1 MTSTIENA
9 KDRKPNMTRLL
20 AALVLV
26 LLMSVVPVRG
36 QEPPPPIPLFVVDV
50 QGNVPRFPQ
59 DPLLAH
65 SRDISLTELPGA
77 GLGGQLGGHLYFFK
91 FKAITVGVG
100 GQLVVAQAKQTPPAD
115 VQNQI
120 KAVTEK
126 FQSLGA
132 QLSLNFGSGTG
143 WSYLSGGIGRS
154 NWSIVPDGNKLLA
167 GDEEVLKTINYGGG
181 ARWFAKS
188 HLAFSFDVRLY
199 AINPGVASLPGH
211 NGSPRTTF
219 MVIGAGVSLK

>member
-1 MTSTIENA
+1 
-9 KDRKPNMTRLL
+9 MTRV
-20 AALVLV
+20 AVALVLF
-26 LLMSVVPVRG
+26 LSVSVTPARA
-36 QEPPPPIPLFVVDV
+36 QDPPPPIPLFVVDV
-50 QGNVPRFPQ
+50 QGNVARFPQ
-59 DPLLAH
+59 DPILAE
-65 SRDISLTELPGA
+65 SRGISLTELPGA
-77 GLGGQLGGHLYFFK
+77 GLGGQLGVHLYFFK
-91 FKAITVGVG
+91 FKAITIGVG
-100 GQLVVAQAKQTPPAD
+100 GQATVARAKQTPPVD
-115 VQNQI
+115 QDQI

-126 FQSLGA
+126 FRSLGA
-132 QLSLNFGSGTG
+132 QLSLNFGTGTG

-154 NWSIVPDGNKLLA
+154 NWSIIPDGRKALA

-199 AINPGVASLPGH
+199 AINPGVASLPGR

>member
-1 MTSTIENA
+1 MKRAGVS
-9 KDRKPNMTRLL
+9 
-20 AALVLV
+20 LVLV
-26 LLMSVVPVRG
+26 LSVSAIPARA

-59 DPLLAH
+59 DPILAH

-77 GLGGQLGGHLYFFK
+77 GLGGQLGVHVYFFR
-91 FKAITVGVG
+91 FKAMTVGVG
-100 GQLVVAQAKQTPPAD
+100 GQTIVARAKQTPPTD

-126 FQSLGA
+126 FRSLSG
-132 QLSLNFGSGTG
+132 QISLNFGSGTG

-154 NWSIVPDGNKLLA
+154 NWSIVPEGRKLLP

-199 AINPGVASLPGH
+199 AINPGVASLPSH
-211 NGSPRTTF
+211 IGSPRTTF

>member
-1 MTSTIENA
+1 MKRAGVS
-9 KDRKPNMTRLL
+9 
-20 AALVLV
+20 LVLV
-26 LLMSVVPVRG
+26 LSVSAIPARA

-59 DPLLAH
+59 DPILAH

-77 GLGGQLGGHLYFFK
+77 GLGGQLGVHVYFFR
-91 FKAITVGVG
+91 FKAMTVGVG
-100 GQLVVAQAKQTPPAD
+100 GQTIVARAKQTPPTD

-126 FQSLGA
+126 FRSLSG
-132 QLSLNFGSGTG
+132 QISLNFGSGTG
-143 WSYLSGGIGRS
+143 WSYLSGGIGRT
-154 NWSIVPDGNKLLA
+154 NWSIVPEGRKLLP

-211 NGSPRTTF
+211 IGSPRTTF

>member
-1 MTSTIENA
+1 
-9 KDRKPNMTRLL
+9 MTR
-20 AALVLV
+20 AGVSLVLV
-26 LLMSVVPVRG
+26 LSVSAIPARA

-59 DPLLAH
+59 DPILAD
-65 SRDISLTELPGA
+65 SRGISLTELPGA
-77 GLGGQLGGHLYFFK
+77 GLGGQLGVHVYFFK
-91 FKAITVGVG
+91 FKAMTVGVG
-100 GQLVVAQAKQTPPAD
+100 GQTIVARAKQTPPTD

-126 FQSLGA
+126 FRSLGG
-132 QLSLNFGSGTG
+132 QISLNFGSGTG
-143 WSYLSGGIGRS
+143 WSYLSAGIGRS
-154 NWSIVPDGNKLLA
+154 NWSIVPEGRKLLP

-211 NGSPRTTF
+211 SGSPRTTF

>member
-1 MTSTIENA
+1 
-9 KDRKPNMTRLL
+9 MTR
-20 AALVLV
+20 AGVSLVLV
-26 LLMSVVPVRG
+26 LSVSAIPARA

-59 DPLLAH
+59 DPILAD
-65 SRDISLTELPGA
+65 SRGISLTELPGA
-77 GLGGQLGGHLYFFK
+77 GLGGQLGVHVYFFK
-91 FKAITVGVG
+91 FKAMTVGVG
-100 GQLVVAQAKQTPPAD
+100 GQTIVARAKQTPPTD

-126 FQSLGA
+126 FRSLGG
-132 QLSLNFGSGTG
+132 QISLNFGSGTG

-154 NWSIVPDGNKLLA
+154 NWSIVPEGRKLLP
-167 GDEEVLKTINYGGG
+167 GDEEVVKTINYGGG

-188 HLAFSFDVRLY
+188 HLAFSLDVRLY

-211 NGSPRTTF
+211 IGSPRTTF

>member
-1 MTSTIENA
+1 
-9 KDRKPNMTRLL
+9 MTR
-20 AALVLV
+20 AGVSLVLV
-26 LLMSVVPVRG
+26 LSVSAIPARA

-59 DPLLAH
+59 DPILAD
-65 SRDISLTELPGA
+65 SRGISLTELPGA
-77 GLGGQLGGHLYFFK
+77 GLGGQLGVHVYFFK
-91 FKAITVGVG
+91 FKAMTVGVG
-100 GQLVVAQAKQTPPAD
+100 GQTIVARAKQTPPTD

-120 KAVTEK
+120 RAVTEK
-126 FQSLGA
+126 FRSLGG
-132 QLSLNFGSGTG
+132 QISLNFGSGTG

-154 NWSIVPDGNKLLA
+154 NWSIVPEGRKLLP

-211 NGSPRTTF
+211 IGSPRTTF

>member
-1 MTSTIENA
+1 
-9 KDRKPNMTRLL
+9 MTR
-20 AALVLV
+20 AGVSLVLV
-26 LLMSVVPVRG
+26 LSVSAIPARA

-59 DPLLAH
+59 DPILAD
-65 SRDISLTELPGA
+65 SRGISLTELPGA
-77 GLGGQLGGHLYFFK
+77 GLGGQLGVHVYFFK
-91 FKAITVGVG
+91 FKAMTVGVG
-100 GQLVVAQAKQTPPAD
+100 GQTIVARAKQTPPTD

-126 FQSLGA
+126 FRSLGG
-132 QLSLNFGSGTG
+132 QISLNFGSGTG

-154 NWSIVPDGNKLLA
+154 NWSIVPEGRKLLP

-211 NGSPRTTF
+211 IGSPRTTF

>member
-1 MTSTIENA
+1 MIRVAAS
-9 KDRKPNMTRLL
+9 L
-20 AALVLV
+20 ALVSIVAVAPALA
-26 LLMSVVPVRG
+26 
-36 QEPPPPIPLFVVDV
+36 QEPPPRIPIFVLDV
-50 QGNVPRFPQ
+50 HGNVPRFPQ
-59 DPLLAH
+59 DPILAQ
-65 SRDISLTELPGA
+65 SRDLRVTELPGT
-77 GLGGQLGGHLYFFK
+77 GLGGQIGAHVYPVK
-91 FKAITVGVG
+91 FKAITIGVG
-100 GQLVVAQAKQTPPAD
+100 GQVMLTRGTKTPAKEAQD
-115 VQNQI
+115 RL

-126 FQSLGA
+126 FRSLSA

-154 NWSIVPDGNKLLA
+154 NWSIVPEGRDPVE

-199 AINPGVASLPGH
+199 AINPGVSSLPRLP
-211 NGSPRTTF
+211 GSPRTTF

>member
-1 MTSTIENA
+1 MKHVVVS
-9 KDRKPNMTRLL
+9 
-20 AALVLV
+20 LV
-26 LLMSVVPVRG
+26 LLVSVSVVPARA
-36 QEPPPPIPLFVVDV
+36 QDPPPRIPLFVVDV

-59 DPLLAH
+59 DPILAD
-65 SRDISLTELPGA
+65 SRGITLTELPGA
-77 GLGGQLGGHLYFFK
+77 GLGGQLGVHLYFFEL
-91 FKAITVGVG
+91 KAITFGVG
-100 GQLVVAQAKQTPPAD
+100 GQAMVARAKQTPPAE
-115 VQNQI
+115 VQDQI
-120 KAVTEK
+120 KAVTET
-126 FQSLGA
+126 FRSLGA

-154 NWSIVPDGNKLLA
+154 NWSIVPDGSELLA

-199 AINPGVASLPGH
+199 AINPGVASLPGR